1 MKETHKRKLRKE
13 ITEFIENYETKPN
26 FIEAVRDIQGLAE
39 WYRNLDNRY
48 LTNEVIEAMSRDYEN
63 QTISEGRI
71 YVSNNPNWKE

>member
-13 ITEFIENYETKPN
+13 VTEFIENYETKPN